1 MSAPPARRAALTLVT
16 GGSAAQREAAIAAR
30 LAVLLSGTNTSTSSG
45 AGPQAG
51 AAAPSDGISAVLL
64 EGLPSGHTTLSTS
77 QHLHIHRIAPGCLCC
92 TGNLVLRVTLNRILR
107 LRPDRLFIGLAAT
120 DHLDQL
126 RSWLQAP
133 PYDQLLE
140 LTADLRT

>member
-1 MSAPPARRAALTLVT
+1 MSAPAARRAALTLVT

-30 LAVLLSGTNTSTSSG
+30 LAALSP
-45 AGPQAG
+45 AGKPGPGPEAAAG
-51 AAAPSDGISAVLL
+51 AQEAVAVLL
-64 EGLPSGHTTLSTS
+64 EGLPSGQTLLSPS
-77 QHLHIHRIAPGCLCC
+77 DRLQIHRIAPGCLCC
-92 TGNLVLRVTLNRILR
+92 TGHLVLRVTLNRILR

-126 RSWLQAP
+126 RSWLQHP

-140 LTADLRT
+140 PTADLRT